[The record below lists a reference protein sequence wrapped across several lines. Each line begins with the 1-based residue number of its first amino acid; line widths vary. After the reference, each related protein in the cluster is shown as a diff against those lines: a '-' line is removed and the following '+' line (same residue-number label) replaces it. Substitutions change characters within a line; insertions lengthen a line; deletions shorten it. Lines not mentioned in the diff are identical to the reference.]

1 MSLMGPVL
9 AGLSAG
15 ALVAFARNSITA
27 AGAIGE
33 VAEQIGI
40 TTDALQVLQFGAV
53 QSGLSIEELERGLAA
68 LTRTIADAEG
78 GSAEAAE
85 RFSRFGIAFR
95 DANGNMRASETILG
109 DIADAM
115 AQIESPTQR
124 AALATA
130 IFGDRLGQR
139 FIPLLVGGREA
150 LDEFERQ
157 ARSAGQVLDQQAA
170 EAARKAADNIAALD
184 RTFQTLARNMAVS
197 IVPALNSAV
206 EALNRLLFGATAADR
221 ALALAERV
229 AVLNRQIVE
238 AEAVAAGPRPGGTA
252 GPAARRLAQMIA
264 ERDAALSEMDRLRE
278 AQPQP
283 ETFRQGG
290 AGVAANGLPFPPP
303 PRPDIP
309 PRDLTTT
316 RAGRDDA
323 LTRALQDRARIVQQA
338 LTPLEIYNAR
348 MERLQEIVAR
358 FRDTPEALSALQIER
373 EKADAL
379 SDYTQAMEQFQ
390 RTTKNAENS
399 LDRFAA
405 NAANVFGNIAD
416 ASVRAM
422 KGVEDAIIDAA
433 QTGRLEWR
441 GLVNSILADLA
452 RLVIQRTITGPLA
465 GALSSGLSS
474 LFSGGA
480 PVPAVS
486 GASLSPRAMG
496 GPVFP
501 GRAYRVGE
509 FGPETFI
516 PSGGGRIEPRGGG
529 VTVNLSIGVGVAQ
542 TVQAEIRNLLPS
554 LTQAIEASVA
564 DRSQRGGGF
573 AAAVRG
579 R

>member
-1 MSLMGPVL
+1 M
-9 AGLSAG
+9 
-15 ALVAFARNSITA
+15 
-27 AGAIGE
+27 
-33 VAEQIGI
+33 AEQIGI

-157 ARSAGQVLDQQAA
+157 ARTAGQVLDQQAA

-290 AGVAANGLPFPPP
+290 AGVLAEPTQEVVVTAA
-303 PRPDIP
+303 RP
-309 PRDLTTT
+309 
-316 RAGRDDA
+316 GRDDA

-348 MERLQEIVAR
+348 MARLQEIVAR

-373 EKADAL
+373 EEADAL
-379 SDYTQAMEQFQ
+379 SDYTEAMEQFQ
-390 RTTKNAENS
+390 RTTENAETS
-399 LDRFAA
+399 LDRFAE
-405 NAANVFGNIAD
+405 NAADVFGNIAD

-433 QTGRLEWR
+433 QTGRMEWR

-480 PVPAVS
+480 
-486 GASLSPRAMG
+486 PRAMG

>member
-157 ARSAGQVLDQQAA
+157 ARTAGQVLDQQAA

-264 ERDAALSEMDRLRE
+264 ERDEALSEMDRLRE

-290 AGVAANGLPFPPP
+290 AGVLAETTQEVVVTAT
-303 PRPDIP
+303 RP
-309 PRDLTTT
+309 
-316 RAGRDDA
+316 GRDDA

-348 MERLQEIVAR
+348 MARLQEIVAR

-373 EKADAL
+373 EEADAL
-379 SDYTQAMEQFQ
+379 SDYTEAMEQFQ
-390 RTTKNAENS
+390 RTAEKAESS
-399 LDRFAA
+399 LDRFAE
-405 NAANVFGNIAD
+405 NAADVFGNIAD

-422 KGVEDAIIDAA
+422 KGVEDAIIGAA

-465 GALSSGLSS
+465 SALSSGLSG

-516 PSGGGRIEPRGGG
+516 PNGGGRIEPRGGG